1 MLIFDLKMFIT
12 FVNDVKLQN
21 FDLVSKFQ
29 FLAHICGVIV
39 EKLKGGLRRVK
50 FWYFFLV
57 GIFAKEKSKISSF
70 SVQAIIVK

>member
-1 MLIFDLKMFIT
+1 MGPTMEIDILEIHKSKKKYYVLIFDLKMFIT

-50 FWYFFLV
+50 FWYFF
-57 GIFAKEKSKISSF
+57 
-70 SVQAIIVK
+70 